1 MVDHRIH
8 RSDNSIRILIA
19 TNNEQLLDAYAV
31 RSICFLEEKGIPARY
46 LFDGNDFQAT
56 HIVIYANGEPIGSSR
71 VRWFN
76 NFVKIE
82 RTGFRKAYRN
92 ARILRQTASFIFD
105 HAARKGYRKALTF
118 AEPQYA
124 NLWVRLLGFKEVPNR
139 TPTIMGNGEQYIELM
154 KEFDEPADVLTEFA
168 DPKVLM
174 RVEGFWDRPSS
185 FESVNA

>member
-1 MVDHRIH
+1 MSDQQIH
-8 RSDNSIRILIA
+8 KSDNSIRIVIA
-19 TNNEQLLDAYAV
+19 TNNEQVLDAYAV
-31 RSICFLEEKGIPARY
+31 RSICFMEEKGIPARY

-56 HIVIYANGEPIGSSR
+56 HVVIYADDEPIGSSR
-71 VRWFN
+71 MRWFN

-92 ARILRQTASFIFD
+92 ARILRQTAAFIFD
-105 HAARKGYRKALTF
+105 HAAKKGYRKALTF

-139 TPTIMGNGEQYIELM
+139 SPTIMGNGERYIELV
-154 KEFDEPADVLTEFA
+154 KEFGVAPDALNEFT

-174 RVEGFWDRPSS
+174 RIEGFWDRPST
-185 FESVNA
+185 FESPNA